1 MRIVRYAAAACI
13 VGMIGITTFNW
24 THHQILDPI
33 NGLTTVSDQD
43 MANFLDK
50 DDVHWTPDNPSDL
63 QTATVDLSDND
74 IHDLLSSV
82 PDVELEQ
89 YSLLLPEQ
97 KPSVNWSLMKRFLLL
112 VSFAFSF
119 LIGVAQNGNRLE
131 ALKIAYITKRLDLSP
146 EEAQKFWP
154 IYNQYAE
161 ELKRARQDAIR
172 SNKSEIELD
181 ESLLNIRKKYSVQ
194 FGQAL
199 SPQKIDTFF
208 KSEKEFGAYVQKEM
222 ERRQLKN
229 QRRLQEA
236 P

>member
-1 MRIVRYAAAACI
+1 
-13 VGMIGITTFNW
+13 
-24 THHQILDPI
+24 
-33 NGLTTVSDQD
+33 
-43 MANFLDK
+43 
-50 DDVHWTPDNPSDL
+50 
-63 QTATVDLSDND
+63 
-74 IHDLLSSV
+74 
-82 PDVELEQ
+82 
-89 YSLLLPEQ
+89 
-97 KPSVNWSLMKRFLLL
+97 MKRLLLL

>member
-1 MRIVRYAAAACI
+1 
-13 VGMIGITTFNW
+13 
-24 THHQILDPI
+24 
-33 NGLTTVSDQD
+33 
-43 MANFLDK
+43 
-50 DDVHWTPDNPSDL
+50 
-63 QTATVDLSDND
+63 
-74 IHDLLSSV
+74 
-82 PDVELEQ
+82 
-89 YSLLLPEQ
+89 
-97 KPSVNWSLMKRFLLL
+97 MKRFLLL

-119 LIGVAQNGNRLE
+119 LMGVAQNGNRLE
-131 ALKIAYITKRLDLSP
+131 ALKIAYVTKRLDLSP

-172 SNKSEIELD
+172 GNKSEIELD
-181 ESLLNIRKKYSVQ
+181 ESLLNIRKKYSVS
-194 FGQAL
+194 FGQAI

-229 QRRLQEA
+229 QRRLQET

>member
-1 MRIVRYAAAACI
+1 
-13 VGMIGITTFNW
+13 
-24 THHQILDPI
+24 
-33 NGLTTVSDQD
+33 
-43 MANFLDK
+43 
-50 DDVHWTPDNPSDL
+50 
-63 QTATVDLSDND
+63 
-74 IHDLLSSV
+74 
-82 PDVELEQ
+82 
-89 YSLLLPEQ
+89 
-97 KPSVNWSLMKRFLLL
+97 MKRFLLL

-172 SNKSEIELD
+172 NNKSEIELD
-181 ESLLNIRKKYSVQ
+181 ESLLNIRKKYNVL

-208 KSEKEFGAYVQKEM
+208 KSEKEFGAFVQKEM

-229 QRRLQEA
+229 QRRMQEA

>member
-1 MRIVRYAAAACI
+1 
-13 VGMIGITTFNW
+13 
-24 THHQILDPI
+24 
-33 NGLTTVSDQD
+33 
-43 MANFLDK
+43 
-50 DDVHWTPDNPSDL
+50 
-63 QTATVDLSDND
+63 
-74 IHDLLSSV
+74 
-82 PDVELEQ
+82 
-89 YSLLLPEQ
+89 
-97 KPSVNWSLMKRFLLL
+97 MKRLLLL
-112 VSFAFSF
+112 VSIAFSF

-172 SNKSEIELD
+172 GNKSEIELD
-181 ESLLNIRKKYSVQ
+181 ESLLNIRKKYSVS
-194 FGQAL
+194 FGQAI

-229 QRRLQEA
+229 QRRLQET

>member
-1 MRIVRYAAAACI
+1 
-13 VGMIGITTFNW
+13 
-24 THHQILDPI
+24 
-33 NGLTTVSDQD
+33 
-43 MANFLDK
+43 
-50 DDVHWTPDNPSDL
+50 
-63 QTATVDLSDND
+63 
-74 IHDLLSSV
+74 
-82 PDVELEQ
+82 
-89 YSLLLPEQ
+89 
-97 KPSVNWSLMKRFLLL
+97 MKRLLLL

-119 LIGVAQNGNRLE
+119 LMVVAQNGNRLE

-229 QRRLQEA
+229 QRRLQDS